1 MPLLG
6 DAGVPPVV
14 AVGIGV
20 TWGGAPLWYAPFS
33 GPEGLGFWVPSWRRG
48 GPGGVCGTG
57 VLLVSRVGWQEADT
71 LAVGQGL
78 GRLV

>member
-1 MPLLG
+1 MTLLG
-6 DAGVPPVV
+6 DVGVPPAVE
-14 AVGIGV
+14 VGIDV
-20 TWGGAPLWYAPFS
+20 TWGDALLWYAPFS
-33 GPEGLGFWVPSWRRG
+33 GPEGLGFWVPSWGRC

-71 LAVGQGL
+71 LAVGRGL